1 MISIPFLILLF
12 PFRVLKKRR
21 KEVQNLL
28 LLVPYLHG
36 GGAERA
42 CVTLA
47 NSLKEKYN
55 ITIAICKRDD
65 NDYKVDANIVEIP
78 ELRSKWSKA
87 MAIYKL
93 KKLKRKLKI
102 DICISYL
109 TTFNFL
115 NIASF
120 EGETTILSNHN
131 YLSKKKEGFI
141 SCVLHRIASF
151 YADKIVNCSETVQY
165 DQIKTYPLLKKKM
178 VVIPNFVDIELVQQQ
193 AKEKIKD
200 KNIEK
205 IFEGDVLFFFGRLE
219 KVKRNDMT
227 ILAYNKIY
235 KALDNVKLVFLG
247 NGSEKE
253 KLKELVKDL
262 HLEQRVF
269 FLDYDPNPYKYL
281 SRCKIFISS
290 SEYEGLPITI
300 LEAMALHVPVV
311 ATDCYGGNKE
321 VLTHDYEVDKRI
333 EKEVYG
339 DYGILFPMGDSDALA
354 RILLNLMK
362 NKKLQEEYRQRTN
375 NQTKYNR
382 EVILEKWKELLQ
394 NNRTVKK
401 I

>member
-1 MISIPFLILLF
+1 
-12 PFRVLKKRR
+12 
-21 KEVQNLL
+21 
-28 LLVPYLHG
+28 
-36 GGAERA
+36 
-42 CVTLA
+42 
-47 NSLKEKYN
+47 
-55 ITIAICKRDD
+55 
-65 NDYKVDANIVEIP
+65 
-78 ELRSKWSKA
+78 
-87 MAIYKL
+87 
-93 KKLKRKLKI
+93 
-102 DICISYL
+102 
-109 TTFNFL
+109 
-115 NIASF
+115 
-120 EGETTILSNHN
+120 
-131 YLSKKKEGFI
+131 
-141 SCVLHRIASF
+141 
-151 YADKIVNCSETVQY
+151 
-165 DQIKTYPLLKKKM
+165 
-178 VVIPNFVDIELVQQQ
+178 
-193 AKEKIKD
+193 
-200 KNIEK
+200 
-205 IFEGDVLFFFGRLE
+205 
-219 KVKRNDMT
+219 MT

-269 FLDYDPNPYKYL
+269 FLDYDPNAYKYL
-281 SRCKIFISS
+281 SRCKVFISS

-362 NKKLQEEYRQRTN
+362 NKQLQEEYRQRTN